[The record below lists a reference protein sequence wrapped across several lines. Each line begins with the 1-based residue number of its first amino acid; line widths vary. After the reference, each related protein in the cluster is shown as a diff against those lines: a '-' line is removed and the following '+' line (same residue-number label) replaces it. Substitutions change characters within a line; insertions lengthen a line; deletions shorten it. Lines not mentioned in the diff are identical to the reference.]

1 MKARFTLADIQE
13 HALAIVE
20 RDGLGALTM
29 RSLATSLKTG
39 PMTLY
44 NYVDSREAL
53 EELVVDA
60 VVGRIDLPEPSGD
73 WLADARAVATAA
85 WQTFRAHPAIIPL
98 VATRRTTS
106 RAQLRLVDAQLSALA
121 RGGLDAPAQLV
132 GFRTILGFV
141 MGIAQ
146 NELAGPLTRERD
158 PVAAAERIAALN
170 RGEFPAL
177 AKVTPFLAAQAGR
190 EEFEAG
196 LTAVLTG
203 IEQTLRRQRASAG
216 LGAVQEGV
224 DQ

>member
-1 MKARFTLADIQE
+1 MKARFTLADIQQR
-13 HALAIVE
+13 ALAIVE
-20 RDGLGALTM
+20 RDGLNGLTM
-29 RSLATSLKTG
+29 RSLATSLHTG

-60 VVGRIDLPEPSGD
+60 VIGRIEIPEPTDD
-73 WLADARAVATAA
+73 WLADVRAVATAA
-85 WQTFRAHPAIIPL
+85 WHTFRAHPAIIPL

-106 RAQLRLVDAQLSALA
+106 RAQLRLVDAQLAALA
-121 RGGLDAPAQLV
+121 RGGLDGPGQLV
-132 GFRTILGFV
+132 AFRTILGFV

-158 PVAAAERIAALN
+158 PAAAAERIAALN

-177 AKVTPFLAAQAGR
+177 AEVTPFLAAQAGR

-203 IEQTLRRQRASAG
+203 IEQTLCRQPASAG
-216 LGAVQEGV
+216 LGTAQEGV